1 MKEFLSQNNVEFV
14 EYNVLEDRA
23 ALDEM
28 LRLTRARCVPVVAA
42 GEEVM
47 MGFDPARLAQLVAR
61 IKQI

>member
-14 EYNVLEDRA
+14 EYNVLEDKA

-28 LRLTRARCVPVVAA
+28 LRLTRARCVPVVVA
-42 GEEVM
+42 GEDII
-47 MGFDPARLAQLVAR
+47 MGFDPPRLAQLVAR